1 MPNLQHA
8 DCNVHNMQIQSSD
21 IFGADMNHRQIIDLW
36 PSVKVLAEDLGEK
49 QSAVNGWYYRE
60 SIPSDRW
67 VKLVSAAQE
76 RDIPLT
82 YKMLAEAIAA

>member
-1 MPNLQHA
+1 MDHKE
-8 DCNVHNMQIQSSD
+8 
-21 IFGADMNHRQIIDLW
+21 IIELW
-36 PSVKVLAEDLGEK
+36 PNIQHFADDLGEK
-49 QSAVNGWYYRE
+49 KSTVSGWYYRE

-67 VKLVSAAQE
+67 VRLVGAAQA

>member
-1 MPNLQHA
+1 MKH
-8 DCNVHNMQIQSSD
+8 SK
-21 IFGADMNHRQIIDLW
+21 IIELW
-36 PSVKVLAEDLGEK
+36 PSVRVLADDLGEK
-49 QSAVNGWYYRE
+49 KSAVNGWYYRD

-67 VKLVSAAQE
+67 VKLVDAAQA